1 MMLGLRAMVVFY
13 LDKRGEEKKGE
24 EKKGQEKK
32 GQEKKGQETDCM
44 IQH

>member
-13 LDKRGEEKKGE
+13 LDKRGEEKT
-24 EKKGQEKK
+24 
-32 GQEKKGQETDCM
+32 GQETKEEDNM